1 MNDGSTYVKAME
13 SINPESAQT
22 PKDAV
27 ARVLAQRGQ
36 QPRVTD
42 HLFRPGSAGH
52 ESQCGVGVP
61 DVECGRIV
69 GTTCGARE
77 ADHIQAE
84 G

>member
-1 MNDGSTYVKAME
+1 MNDGSTYVKAMQG
-13 SINPESAQT
+13 INPEADMT
-22 PKDAV
+22 PKAAV
-27 ARVLAQRGQ
+27 AHVLAQRGQ

-52 ESQCGVGVP
+52 ESQCGVVVP
-61 DVECGRIV
+61 NVECGRIV